1 MSDEV
6 DKHVL
11 RRYDIAQ
18 KLGKGAYGIV
28 WKAVDKKTKDS
39 VALKKIFDAF
49 QNATDAQ
56 RTYREVIF
64 LQQMGEHENIVQLQN
79 VLKSDNN
86 RDLYLVFEYM
96 ETDLH
101 AVIRANILQEVHK
114 QYIMYQSLKALKY
127 MHSAKLVHRDLKPS
141 NLLLNSECLMKVAD
155 FGLARSL
162 LYEDATGQ
170 PDARDVL
177 TDYVATRWYRA
188 PEILLGSNAYGKS
201 VDMWSLGC
209 IFGEMLGGKPL
220 FPGANTLNQLERVG
234 QVIGAPDS
242 NEIEKLNSPFTL
254 EMLDGMRFPMDERN
268 PDGTR
273 KAKKFDRNNPPA
285 PGQGGGDDLATE
297 WKAVYPKAID
307 EAIDLMTQMM
317 QYDPDKRI
325 TPEAGLT
332 HPYCVQFHDE
342 ETEVNCDQFVSINHN
357 DNKKYR
363 TELYRD
369 SLYGLVDKKYADEP
383 KGKKR

>member
-1 MSDEV
+1 M
-6 DKHVL
+6 
-11 RRYDIAQ
+11 
-18 KLGKGAYGIV
+18 
-28 WKAVDKKTKDS
+28 
-39 VALKKIFDAF
+39 
-49 QNATDAQ
+49 
-56 RTYREVIF
+56 
-64 LQQMGEHENIVQLQN
+64 
-79 VLKSDNN
+79 
-86 RDLYLVFEYM
+86 
-96 ETDLH
+96 
-101 AVIRANILQEVHK
+101 
-114 QYIMYQSLKALKY
+114 
-127 MHSAKLVHRDLKPS
+127 
-141 NLLLNSECLMKVAD
+141 
-155 FGLARSL
+155 
-162 LYEDATGQ
+162 
-170 PDARDVL
+170 L

-188 PEILLGSNAYGKS
+188 PEILLGSNSYGKS

-242 NEIEKLNSPFTL
+242 VEIEKLNSPFTL

-273 KAKKFDRNNPPA
+273 KVQKFNRSSPPS
-285 PGQGGGDDLATE
+285 PGKGGGDDLRGE
-297 WKAVYPKAID
+297 WRVVYPKAPD

-332 HPYCVQFHDE
+332 HSYCVQFHDE
-342 ETEVNCDQFVSINHN
+342 DTEVNCENFVSINHS

-369 SLYGLVDKKYADEP
+369 SLYGLVDKKYADDP
-383 KGKKR
+383 KAKKR